1 MKIRESKD
9 NLEKC
14 QRKWKGN
21 SNRPVISAKFY
32 LNLSEFYAKEFKL
45 YISFVT
51 KAEKNLK

>member
-51 KAEKNLK
+51 KTEKNLK